1 MPPKR
6 KSQTN
11 AGISPPGRRRRLTV
25 NWSAADEAH
34 LEATLDQEVQVWRRV
49 KDLYQD
55 DAFNIIP
62 PGKLVSFGA
71 ILPAHLEQMV
81 NTNWNQRASMKFLS
95 VLALPIFKDRLDIL
109 HHCIS
114 MVNYRRIRYSAKPAT
129 RHLVPN
135 KPVWIGNLPEHVKG
149 LVGKIDEA
157 LQYHNREY
165 KINTGISVPDLEVIT
180 EAWDLYVESKPESG
194 LQSTKTY
201 QKSARLP
208 RKSAILVREEVL
220 GWKMDYILECR
231 MTGRAYNQPYNL
243 GQSAGMD
250 GEDADGPADGIAA
263 DGMADWMSDGI
274 ADEIVDGMVDGDGLA
289 NGMADGMVGESA
301 GMVAGGMADGDGD
314 GLVDGMEGAS
324 PGGSSVMAGDDVEG
338 TSLRGAGTATD
349 RNSHRGNRS
358 TANVQTRL
366 EIPDTDG
373 SSSQAEDPDDGQLT
387 GTDNEDAS
395 VQARVPR
402 RELSVELSYRII
414 RGSSP
419 SEKSVPNSPSADI
432 STSATNVQDN
442 GKQLPPIFNTPGT
455 SSSRATSTTAT
466 TEKLDNAASGNPIP
480 LSRLSAITTGAGASA
495 LTHDEQPG
503 SQNSILQPS
512 AGATEAG
519 TSIQAN
525 DEEMSG
531 EQGESP
537 PAPSIQDLQAVIRVC
552 RWIISQ
558 R

>member
-250 GEDADGPADGIAA
+250 GEDGDGPADGMAA
-263 DGMADWMSDGI
+263 DGMADGV
-274 ADEIVDGMVDGDGLA
+274 AD
-289 NGMADGMVGESA
+289 GMADGMGS
-301 GMVAGGMADGDGD
+301 GSLG
-314 GLVDGMEGAS
+314 
-324 PGGSSVMAGDDVEG
+324 GGSDIADDDMEG
-338 TSLRGAGTATD
+338 TSLRGAGTVPD
-349 RNSHRGNRS
+349 MGGGRDSRGDGNRS

-366 EIPDTDG
+366 EISDNED
-373 SSSQAEDPDDGQLT
+373 SSTHAEDSDDSQFA
-387 GTDNEDAS
+387 GTAVSDNEDAN
-395 VQARVPR
+395 VQGRIPH
-402 RELSVELSYRII
+402 RELSIELPYGIVH
-414 RGSSP
+414 SP
-419 SEKSVPNSPSADI
+419 SPSQKSVPNSPSADI
-432 STSATNVQDN
+432 STSGTNGQDN
-442 GKQLPPIFNTPGT
+442 GTQSNIQLPPIFNTPGT
-455 SSSRATSTTAT
+455 SSSRATSMTAT
-466 TEKLDNAASGNPIP
+466 TEKLDNVASGNPTP
-480 LSRLSAITTGAGASA
+480 LSHPSAITTGAGASA

-503 SQNSILQPS
+503 SQSSILQPS

-519 TSIQAN
+519 TSIQVN